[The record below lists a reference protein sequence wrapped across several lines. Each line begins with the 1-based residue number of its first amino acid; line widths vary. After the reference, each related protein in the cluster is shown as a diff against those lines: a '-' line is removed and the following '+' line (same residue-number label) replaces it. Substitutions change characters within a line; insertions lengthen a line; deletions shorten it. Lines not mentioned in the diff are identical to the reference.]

1 MKNIYFISDAHL
13 GSRAIEHRRTH
24 ERRLVNFL
32 DKIKDKA
39 EAVYMLG
46 DMFDFWFEYAE
57 VVPKGYTRFL
67 GKVSELTDMGVEV
80 HYFTGNHD
88 MWVGDYLE
96 RECGVILH
104 RQPCAVELHGKV
116 FYLAHGDGLD
126 YRDKEWKTRLM
137 FWCFRNRTLQ
147 AMARWVHPHWFMNF
161 GLNWAKHSRMKRVD
175 KMPRPDADGNVMT
188 KDGFCNSTKLVGYES
203 ALSNGEEPYQGEDKE
218 GLVLY
223 AKDYLKTHPD
233 VNFFIF
239 GHRHI
244 EIDLMLNRE
253 TRIIVL
259 GEWMTLFTYAVWD
272 GTNLLTDNFIEGET
286 QL

>member
-1 MKNIYFISDAHL
+1 
-13 GSRAIEHRRTH
+13 
-24 ERRLVNFL
+24 
-32 DKIKDKA
+32 
-39 EAVYMLG
+39 
-46 DMFDFWFEYAE
+46 
-57 VVPKGYTRFL
+57 
-67 GKVSELTDMGVEV
+67 
-80 HYFTGNHD
+80 
-88 MWVGDYLE
+88 
-96 RECGVILH
+96 
-104 RQPCAVELHGKV
+104 
-116 FYLAHGDGLD
+116 
-126 YRDKEWKTRLM
+126 
-137 FWCFRNRTLQ
+137 
-147 AMARWVHPHWFMNF
+147 
-161 GLNWAKHSRMKRVD
+161 MKRVD
-175 KMPRPDADGNVMT
+175 KMPHPDADGNVMT

-203 ALSNGEEPYQGEDKE
+203 APSNGEEPYQGEDKE